1 MNFKSFLLVLIG
13 IGLLGISA
21 GYVLGFYLNRIVSE
35 NYWFYLSVP
44 LMAISS
50 FMIMYGALFS
60 NNERKYEE

>member
-13 IGLLGISA
+13 IGLLGVSA

-35 NYWFYLSVP
+35 NYWFYFSVP

-60 NNERKYEE
+60 NNEKNYEE

>member
-1 MNFKSFLLVLIG
+1 MNFKSFLLVFIG
-13 IGLLGISA
+13 IGPLGVSA

-50 FMIMYGALFS
+50 FMIMCGALFS

>member
-13 IGLLGISA
+13 IGLLGVSA

-60 NNERKYEE
+60 NNESKYEE

>member
-1 MNFKSFLLVLIG
+1 MNFKSFLLVFIG
-13 IGLLGISA
+13 IGLLGISG

>member
-13 IGLLGISA
+13 VGLLGISA
-21 GYVLGFYLNRIVSE
+21 GYVLGFYLNRIVNE

>member
-1 MNFKSFLLVLIG
+1 MNFKSFLLVFIG
-13 IGLLGISA
+13 IGLLGVSA

>member
-60 NNERKYEE
+60 NNERKHEE

>member
-13 IGLLGISA
+13 IGLLGVSA

>member
-35 NYWFYLSVP
+35 DYWFYFSVP
-44 LMAISS
+44 LKAISS

>member
-13 IGLLGISA
+13 IGLLGVSA

-35 NYWFYLSVP
+35 NYWFYLSVQ

>member
-13 IGLLGISA
+13 IALLGISA
-21 GYVLGFYLNRIVSE
+21 GYVIGFYLNRIVSE
-35 NYWFYLSVP
+35 DYWFYFSVP